1 MIEKRSLL
9 EKIRRKGLIGSA
21 RLLWARCIYRHD
33 ELIWMERALDL
44 QAPRFPRHNPWRKEP
59 ITDALLPAFDRYFS
73 LYKPGLPALIHSD
86 SHGEAFLDAEGEVI
100 GMAWFRS
107 SDYYDDQT
115 YHCWLRL
122 PPGRIYQFA
131 GEVAPPYRGTG
142 MPVLLQRERWKAFL
156 EEGFSHT
163 RAVVNMNNKP
173 ALQMHV
179 KLGFEEVGESI
190 HLYRLFGGL
199 NFHSFRY
206 YDGKRLQHL
215 RRSRHNNQTKQTKQT
230 KQTTSAEHLSE

>member
-1 MIEKRSLL
+1 MTEMHSLL
-9 EKIRRKGLIGSA
+9 DKIKRKGLLGSA
-21 RLLWARCIYRHD
+21 RLLWARCVYRHD

-44 QAPRFPRHNPWRKEP
+44 PAPRFPRQSPWRKER

-73 LYKPGLPALIHSD
+73 LYKPGLPALIRSG
-86 SHGEAFLDAEGEVI
+86 SLGEAFLDADGQVI
-100 GMAWFRS
+100 GMAWFRR

-131 GEVAPPYRGTG
+131 GEVAPPYRGSG
-142 MPVLLQRERWKAFL
+142 MAVLLQRDPWKAFL

-163 RAVVNMNNKP
+163 RAVVNMNNMP

-190 HLYRLFGGL
+190 HLYRLFNCL
-199 NFHSFRY
+199 NFHRFRR
-206 YDGKRLQHL
+206 YDGKRLENL
-215 RRSRHNNQTKQTKQT
+215 RKSRHSPQTSQPTA
-230 KQTTSAEHLSE
+230 AEHLSE